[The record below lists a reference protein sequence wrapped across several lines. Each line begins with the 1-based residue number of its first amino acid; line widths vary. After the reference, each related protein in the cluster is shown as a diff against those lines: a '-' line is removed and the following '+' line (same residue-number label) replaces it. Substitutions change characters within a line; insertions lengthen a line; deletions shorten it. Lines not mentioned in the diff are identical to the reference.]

1 MGIDQVGA
9 GIDTCSG
16 VGPIAVGWWDGIGA
30 GAGGGGGG
38 AAGFC
43 CSREVSVRCCEV
55 SGRVSRLSR

>member
-1 MGIDQVGA
+1 MGIDRVGA

-16 VGPIAVGWWDGIGA
+16 VGPVAVGRWGGI

-43 CSREVSVRCCEV
+43 CSREVLLRCREA